1 MKIEIEVDIEGL
13 LAQSTLHKL
22 KSGIYPFPK
31 EYAKIPSVRKLINK
45 RIKELDIEGIKFIPI
60 RRKLLKNKYWKI
72 VERCFNATIVKYVEI
87 CSLKENDERGGR
99 FVGNILTFYRWFRD
113 ISDIHTNKDMNI
125 EYKRSSTEDLMRFFS
140 LWKYI
145 DDYKKSSIDYYYY
158 NKNLDAEEL
167 IPLTKKEYEQKIEE
181 ISSLIRI
188 EHEKIL

>member
-72 VERCFNATIVKYVEI
+72 VERC
-87 CSLKENDERGGR
+87 SLKENDERGGR

-145 DDYKKSSIDYYYY
+145 DDYKK
-158 NKNLDAEEL
+158 
-167 IPLTKKEYEQKIEE
+167 
-181 ISSLIRI
+181 
-188 EHEKIL
+188 